1 MATMV
6 TMTTTMTNFAH
17 KLTSG
22 QAVVTAECLPPR
34 NADRE
39 AVKRLS
45 AALPESLDAIVVS
58 DSSGEIHGSS
68 LGCAAFLAQQ
78 KRTTIVTMPT
88 RDRNRV
94 ALENDALAAATLG
107 INGILSLS
115 GDHQLLGTNP
125 QAAGAYDIDSIQF
138 TKVLKDMTRGLDL
151 EGRSF
156 DPKPELLVG
165 AVVQPYLQPSE
176 LNLIRLKK
184 KVAAGADFL
193 LTQAVFDL
201 AGFTQWLS
209 RVRAAGID
217 RKAAIIA
224 SVLPLTSV
232 EKAQHLKGK
241 SSCGPIGEEVITR
254 LAGAAN
260 PAREGAAIAAEIAGQ
275 LKGIPGVRG
284 IHILSGG
291 CESLTSEVMKGA
303 GLV

>member
-1 MATMV
+1 
-6 TMTTTMTNFAH
+6 MTNSFAH

-22 QAVVTAECLPPR
+22 QSVVTAECLPPR
-34 NADRE
+34 SGDRE

-58 DSSGEIHGSS
+58 DTSREIHGSS
-68 LGCAAFLAQQ
+68 LGCAALLAQQ
-78 KRTTIVTMPT
+78 KRTTIVTMLT

-107 INGILSLS
+107 VNGILSLS

-138 TKVLKDMTRGLDL
+138 TKALKDMTRGLDL
-151 EGRSF
+151 EGRSI

-176 LNLIRLKK
+176 LNLICLKK

-201 AGFTQWLS
+201 AGFAQWLS
-209 RVRAAGID
+209 LVRAAGID
-217 RKAAIIA
+217 RKTAIIA

-232 EKAQHLKGK
+232 EKANRLKDQK
-241 SSCGPIGEEVITR
+241 SCGPIGEGVIAR
-254 LAGAAN
+254 LAGSAD
-260 PAREGAAIAAEIAGQ
+260 PAQEGVAMATEIAGQ